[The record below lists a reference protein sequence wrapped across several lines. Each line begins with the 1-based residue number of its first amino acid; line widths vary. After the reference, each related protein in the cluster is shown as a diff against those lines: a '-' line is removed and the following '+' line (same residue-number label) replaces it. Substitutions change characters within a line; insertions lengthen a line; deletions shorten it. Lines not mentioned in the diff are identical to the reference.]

1 MCLWWE
7 TGIEKNASS
16 DFLLKKIGAI
26 LVGKEKRKRKRLVV
40 HDLCF

>member
-16 DFLLKKIGAI
+16 DFLLKKNRGNFS
-26 LVGKEKRKRKRLVV
+26 GEKKKEKKAS
-40 HDLCF
+40 HA